1 MLTTH
6 ETVTR
11 SEDAVFSIAR
21 AADEEL
27 LLRYRETGQQEYF
40 SQLVRRYEREL
51 YNYLCKYLGNADM
64 AEDVFQATFV
74 QLHLKCEQFQ
84 EGRRFR
90 PWLYAVA
97 TNQAIDFQRRNRRHR
112 ILSLDGGGLDY
123 VVIDTEHNYRSRGE
137 LGDFLIMMNTSG
149 VVPIVRIPIPDSH
162 YVTMA
167 MDAGAH
173 GVLAPYCETVEQ
185 VREVVAAAKWRPL
198 KGDAVARVV
207 ATGEHVSDATR
218 SYLEDRNKNSIAIIG
233 IESQTAVDNLDSM
246 LEVPGIDGIFVGP
259 NDMSISLGIPDQYDQ
274 KVYQD
279 TVKSVI
285 DKSEAKGIATLV
297 HQQTPDLSTF
307 WISQGARF
315 VLHGTDRRAL
325 QEGFKS
331 DFGALREFAD
341 NH

>member
-11 SEDAVFSIAR
+11 SEDAVFSIDR

-112 ILSLDGGGLDY
+112 ILSLDGGGHSHDNADSKFADLLASD
-123 VVIDTEHNYRSRGE
+123 
-137 LGDFLIMMNTSG
+137 
-149 VVPIVRIPIPDSH
+149 VPGP
-162 YVTMA
+162 
-167 MDAGAH
+167 
-173 GVLAPYCETVEQ
+173 LQQ
-185 VREVVAAAKWRPL
+185 VSAREREAW
-198 KGDAVARVV
+198 V
-207 ATGEHVSDATR
+207 ATAMAELSETAR
-218 SYLEDRNKNSIAIIG
+218 SVVELVYFQGLKYREA
-233 IESQTAVDNLDSM
+233 A
-246 LEVPGIDGIFVGP
+246 EVLGVPVG
-259 NDMSISLGIPDQYDQ
+259 
-274 KVYQD
+274 
-279 TVKSVI
+279 TVKSRLH
-285 DKSEAKGIATLV
+285 SAIAR
-297 HQQTPDLSTF
+297 LSTSF
-307 WISQGARF
+307 EESG
-315 VLHGTDRRAL
+315 L
-325 QEGFKS
+325 E
-331 DFGALREFAD
+331 
-341 NH
+341 

>member
-11 SEDAVFSIAR
+11 SEDAVFSIDR

-112 ILSLDGGGLDY
+112 ILSLDGGGHGQDNADSKFADLLASD
-123 VVIDTEHNYRSRGE
+123 VPGPLQQVSAREREAWVATAMAE
-137 LGDFLIMMNTSG
+137 LSE
-149 VVPIVRIPIPDSH
+149 PAR
-162 YVTMA
+162 
-167 MDAGAH
+167 
-173 GVLAPYCETVEQ
+173 
-185 VREVVAAAKWRPL
+185 
-198 KGDAVARVV
+198 RVV
-207 ATGEHVSDATR
+207 ELVYFQGLKYREAA
-218 SYLEDRNKNSIAIIG
+218 
-233 IESQTAVDNLDSM
+233 
-246 LEVPGIDGIFVGP
+246 EVLGVPVG
-259 NDMSISLGIPDQYDQ
+259 
-274 KVYQD
+274 
-279 TVKSVI
+279 TVKSRLH
-285 DKSEAKGIATLV
+285 SAIAR
-297 HQQTPDLSTF
+297 LSTSF
-307 WISQGARF
+307 EDSG
-315 VLHGTDRRAL
+315 L
-325 QEGFKS
+325 E
-331 DFGALREFAD
+331 
-341 NH
+341 